1 MHCNTLSQK
10 TGPKSRWSR
19 GYSVYQVRPS
29 LTFLESERWSSS
41 TSECPQC
48 VVISYLLVTFFRF
61 QPDFE
66 VVPSTHLTQ
75 PLNLSSLSVLTNR
88 YMVGH
93 LEGSLFLFD
102 PGSYRLAAWTC
113 DTHGIVDL
121 CCSGRQLFV
130 LCEGGRGVVVMG
142 VFPVGMCLQELVR
155 YGHLKQAE
163 GVRTHLSVVTML
175 CMYVKYSTVSALFS
189 LHLRGLYCI
198 FSIKITLH
206 TTHSPTHTSHSHTTH
221 SPTYTSH
228 SHTQLLKAHSGKI
241 LQLLPGHKLLYNATK
256 TTLEFAKSCDQD
268 LLESLQHIE
277 SALTELSVQFESENL
292 ADKIEMDVDVDCNQ
306 VEEEEEDKVVEEGEE
321 GEEGKEEEGEE
332 GEEEEGGGVQNI
344 PEDANVMDEQE
355 GGLLPEDEGIPLDE
369 SSHVTENSFIQETQ
383 VGATANEDDNEGGY
397 PNDIANLDMQ
407 DGFEEVDSTD
417 GTDQIDTALHDL
429 DTTLIPDEHNSS
441 TELTTGLTPDKPSP
455 DTGQS
460 HKRSLSWGGSGDKG
474 EKQTGIP
481 GSDLERS
488 FESSSEQGLLKLS
501 PYPESLGIEIPQHSS
516 SQSEILEL
524 QNASDRSSSLK
535 VSQSGPSSLELH
547 PSELESDPGR
557 PSEWVNE
564 GKSNQKFKRSTSFP
578 TQSDLPSRLTSAK
591 NDGTE
596 DDVIAVPVRGS
607 AAG

>member
-1 MHCNTLSQK
+1 M
-10 TGPKSRWSR
+10 
-19 GYSVYQVRPS
+19 
-29 LTFLESERWSSS
+29 
-41 TSECPQC
+41 
-48 VVISYLLVTFFRF
+48 
-61 QPDFE
+61 
-66 VVPSTHLTQ
+66 
-75 PLNLSSLSVLTNR
+75 
-88 YMVGH
+88 
-93 LEGSLFLFD
+93 
-102 PGSYRLAAWTC
+102 
-113 DTHGIVDL
+113 
-121 CCSGRQLFV
+121 
-130 LCEGGRGVVVMG
+130 
-142 VFPVGMCLQELVR
+142 
-155 YGHLKQAE
+155 
-163 GVRTHLSVVTML
+163 
-175 CMYVKYSTVSALFS
+175 
-189 LHLRGLYCI
+189 
-198 FSIKITLH
+198 
-206 TTHSPTHTSHSHTTH
+206 
-221 SPTYTSH
+221 
-228 SHTQLLKAHSGKI
+228 
-241 LQLLPGHKLLYNATK
+241 
-256 TTLEFAKSCDQD
+256 
-268 LLESLQHIE
+268 
-277 SALTELSVQFESENL
+277 QFESENL
-292 ADKIEMDVDVDCNQ
+292 ADKVEMDMDVDCNK

-344 PEDANVMDEQE
+344 PEDANVMDEEE
-355 GGLLPEDEGIPLDE
+355 GGLLPEDEGIPLNELRPVDQQGAIQ

-564 GKSNQKFKRSTSFP
+564 AKSNQKFKRSTSFP